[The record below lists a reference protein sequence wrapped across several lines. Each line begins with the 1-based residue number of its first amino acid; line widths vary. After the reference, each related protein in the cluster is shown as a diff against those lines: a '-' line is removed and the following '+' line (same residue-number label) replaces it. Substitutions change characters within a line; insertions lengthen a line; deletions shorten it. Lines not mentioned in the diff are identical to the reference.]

1 MDKLTLKAIR
11 VNLGLSLD
19 EASTRIGVSKD
30 TLSNYERGY
39 TYPDVPIIKRIED
52 VYNIS
57 YDKINFLVENTDE
70 IVKNEKGCD
79 SWVLM

>member
-1 MDKLTLKAIR
+1 MNKLTLRAIR

-19 EASTRIGVSKD
+19 EASTLIGVSKD
-30 TLSNYERGY
+30 TLSNYERGE

-70 IVKNEKGCD
+70 IVKKEKEE
-79 SWVLM
+79 

>member
-57 YDKINFLVENTDE
+57 YDKINFLIENTDE
-70 IVKNEKGCD
+70 IVKNEKG
-79 SWVLM
+79 V

>member
-52 VYNIS
+52 IYNIS

-70 IVKNEKGCD
+70 IVKNEKG
-79 SWVLM
+79 V